1 MTLEQEYGGGQ
12 GMPLVGLATV
22 AGTFAALFG
31 GLLWCAHRRG
41 RLPTELPSVKELVC
55 LGVASHKAA
64 RTLAHDQ
71 VLAPLRAPFVRYVK
85 GLGKGAV
92 KEEPRG
98 DGVQRAIGELST
110 CPYCSGFWVA
120 AGAAT
125 GYLLAPRL
133 TRAVA
138 TSLCLSAGVDV
149 LNVIWYRYA
158 A

>member
-1 MTLEQEYGGGQ
+1 M
-12 GMPLVGLATV
+12 
-22 AGTFAALFG
+22 
-31 GLLWCAHRRG
+31 
-41 RLPTELPSVKELVC
+41 

-71 VLAPLRAPFVRYVK
+71 VLAPLRAPFVGYVES
-85 GLGKGAV
+85 LGKGAV

-98 DGVQRAIGELST
+98 SGLQRAVAELIT
-110 CPYCSGFWVA
+110 CPYCCGVWVA
-120 AGAAT
+120 AGAST

-138 TSLCLSAGVDV
+138 TSLCLGVMVDV
-149 LNVIWYRYA
+149 LNVVWYRYA